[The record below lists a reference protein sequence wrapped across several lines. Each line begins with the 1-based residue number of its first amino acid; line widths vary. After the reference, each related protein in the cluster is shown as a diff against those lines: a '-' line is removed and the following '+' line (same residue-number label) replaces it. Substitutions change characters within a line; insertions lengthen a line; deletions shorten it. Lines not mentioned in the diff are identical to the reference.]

1 MFVVLLRFAANRA
14 AAPRLMDGHNAWLR
28 KGFDEGSFLLAGGIE
43 PKAGGAILA
52 TATSRAEVEA
62 RVAGDPFV
70 AEGVVAAE
78 IIEIAPG
85 RTDPRLSFLA
95 A

>member
-52 TATSRAEVEA
+52 TAVSRADVEA
-62 RVAGDPFV
+62 RVAEDPFV
-70 AEGVVAAE
+70 AESVVAAE
-78 IIEIAPG
+78 IIEVAPG
-85 RTDPRLSFLA
+85 RTDPRLAFLA

>member
-1 MFVVLLRFAANRA
+1 MFVVLLRFAANRTS
-14 AAPRLMDGHNAWLR
+14 APRLMDGHNTWLR
-28 KGFDEGSFLLAGGIE
+28 KGFDEGVFLLAGSIE

-52 TATSRAEVEA
+52 TAATRAEVEA
-62 RVAGDPFV
+62 RVAEDPFV
-70 AEGVVAAE
+70 AEGVVVAE

-85 RTDPRLSFLA
+85 RTDQRLAFLA

>member
-1 MFVVLLRFAANRA
+1 MFIVLLRFAANRA
-14 AAPRLMDGHNAWLR
+14 AAPRLMEGHNAWLR
-28 KGFDEGSFLLAGGIE
+28 KGFEEGRFLLAGGIE

-52 TATSRAEVEA
+52 TASSRAEGEA
-62 RVAGDPFV
+62 RVAEDPFV

-85 RTDPRLSFLA
+85 RTDPRLAFLA

>member
-1 MFVVLLRFAANRA
+1 MFIVLLRFAANRA
-14 AAPRLMDGHNAWLR
+14 AAPRLMEGHNAWLR
-28 KGFDEGSFLLAGGIE
+28 KGFEEGRFLLAGGIE

-52 TATSRAEVEA
+52 TASSCAEVEA
-62 RVAGDPFV
+62 RVAEDPFV

-78 IIEIAPG
+78 IIEIAPV
-85 RTDPRLSFLA
+85 RTDPRLAFLA

>member
-1 MFVVLLRFAANRA
+1 MFIVLLRFAANRA
-14 AAPRLMDGHNAWLR
+14 AAPRLMEGHNAWLR
-28 KGFDEGSFLLAGGIE
+28 KGFEEGSFLLAGGIE

-52 TATSRAEVEA
+52 TASSRAEMEA
-62 RVAGDPFV
+62 RVAEDPFV

-85 RTDPRLSFLA
+85 RTDPRLAFLA

>member
-1 MFVVLLRFAANRA
+1 MFIVLLRFAANRA

-28 KGFDEGSFLLAGGIE
+28 EGFEEGRFLLAGGIE

-52 TATSRAEVEA
+52 TASSRAEVEA
-62 RVAGDPFV
+62 RVAEDPFV

-85 RTDPRLSFLA
+85 RTDPRLAFLA

>member
-1 MFVVLLRFAANRA
+1 MFIVLLRFAANRA
-14 AAPRLMDGHNAWLR
+14 AAPRLMEGHNAWLR
-28 KGFDEGSFLLAGGIE
+28 KGFEDGRFLLAGGIE
-43 PKAGGAILA
+43 PKAGGTILA
-52 TATSRAEVEA
+52 TASSRAEVEA
-62 RVAGDPFV
+62 RVAEDPFV

-85 RTDPRLSFLA
+85 STDPRLAFLA

>member
-1 MFVVLLRFAANRA
+1 MFIVLLRFAANRA
-14 AAPRLMDGHNAWLR
+14 AAPRLMEGHNAWLR
-28 KGFDEGSFLLAGGIE
+28 KGFDEGIFLLAGGIE

-52 TATSRAEVEA
+52 TASSRAEVEA
-62 RVAGDPFV
+62 RVAEDPFV

-78 IIEIAPG
+78 IIEVAPG